1 MFVFDDN
8 KVVLNPEN
16 ASPNILS
23 NILQCKAVEMVL
35 IDQGTGEVYPYSG
48 NPNRPFRELVTRG
61 PFLVISIAKITDIS
75 ESEHLS
81 RSSIRQ
87 IPTS

>member
-35 IDQGTGEVYPYSG
+35 IDQVNIFE
-48 NPNRPFRELVTRG
+48 NFFCKN
-61 PFLVISIAKITDIS
+61 KK
-75 ESEHLS
+75 
-81 RSSIRQ
+81 
-87 IPTS
+87 